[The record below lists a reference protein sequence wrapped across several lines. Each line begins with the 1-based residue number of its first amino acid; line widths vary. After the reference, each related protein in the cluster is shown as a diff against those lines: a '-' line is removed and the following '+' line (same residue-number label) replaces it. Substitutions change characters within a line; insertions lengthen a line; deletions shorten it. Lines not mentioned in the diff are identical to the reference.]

1 MKGLFAVLGLLVTL
15 AIVGV
20 LVKKQLGSMSARPAQ
35 APAVATVP
43 GVGPLP
49 AASVAGSP
57 QQQVQ
62 QYQQAI
68 TGAMQAPRPEPT
80 EPK

>member
-1 MKGLFAVLGLLVTL
+1 MRGLFAVLGLVVTV

-20 LVKKQLGSMSARPAQ
+20 LVKKQLGSMSTKPAQ
-35 APAVATVP
+35 TPAVATVP
-43 GVGPLP
+43 GIGPLP
-49 AASVAGSP
+49 AASMAGSP

-62 QYQQAI
+62 QYQQAV